1 VLLQV
6 RSTQSE
12 AASKGTGNIFFNPKS
27 KINHM
32 PFIKNIEAKMKLSL
46 WIAMASMLTSIIV
59 SALAFSYAKK
69 MVTEERKHIY
79 VLDKNIPLVAVR
91 TDIEDNREVEYKA
104 DIETFHQLFFT
115 LPPDDK
121 FIAGQLQK
129 AMYLIDA
136 SGIAQYNTL
145 KEKGYFTNL
154 VATSSISTCTMD
166 SIQLDMNTGHFIF
179 SGKQKIQRP
188 SMITVRSLITEGW
201 LIDQP
206 RTDNNP
212 HGVLITKWKTIEN
225 KDLENEAKKLFQ

>member
-1 VLLQV
+1 M
-6 RSTQSE
+6 
-12 AASKGTGNIFFNPKS
+12 A
-27 KINHM
+27 
-32 PFIKNIEAKMKLSL
+32 FIKNIEAKMKLSL
-46 WIAMASMLTSIIV
+46 WIAIASMLTSIIV
-59 SALAFSYAKK
+59 SALAFSYSKK
-69 MVTEERKHIY
+69 ILTEERKHIY
-79 VLDKNIPLVAVR
+79 VLDKNIPLVAVS
-91 TDIEDNREVEYKA
+91 TNIEDNREVEYKA
-104 DIETFHQLFFT
+104 DVETFHQLFFT

-179 SGKQKIQRP
+179 YGKQKIQRP
-188 SMITVRSLITEGW
+188 SMITIRSLITEGW

-212 HGVLITKWKTIEN
+212 HGVLITKWKTLEN

>member
-1 VLLQV
+1 M
-6 RSTQSE
+6 
-12 AASKGTGNIFFNPKS
+12 A
-27 KINHM
+27 
-32 PFIKNIEAKMKLSL
+32 FIKNIEAKMKIAL
-46 WIAMASMLTSIIV
+46 WIAIASMLTSIIV
-59 SALAFSYAKK
+59 SALAFSYSKK
-69 MVTEERKHIY
+69 ILTEERKHIY
-79 VLDKNIPLVAVR
+79 VLDKNIPLVAVS
-91 TDIEDNREVEYKA
+91 TNIEDNREVEYKA
-104 DIETFHQLFFT
+104 DVETFHQLFFT

-154 VATSSISTCTMD
+154 VSTSSISTCSMD

-179 SGKQKIQRP
+179 YGKQKIQRP
-188 SMITVRSLITEGW
+188 SMITIRSLITEGW

-212 HGVLITKWKTIEN
+212 HGVLITKWKTLEN

>member
-1 VLLQV
+1 M
-6 RSTQSE
+6 
-12 AASKGTGNIFFNPKS
+12 A
-27 KINHM
+27 
-32 PFIKNIEAKMKLSL
+32 FIKNIETKMKLSL
-46 WIAMASMLTSIIV
+46 WIAIASMLTSIIV
-59 SALAFSYAKK
+59 SALAFSYSKK
-69 MVTEERKHIY
+69 ILTEERKHIY
-79 VLDKNIPLVAVR
+79 VLDKNIPLVAVS
-91 TDIEDNREVEYKA
+91 TNIEDNREVEYKA
-104 DIETFHQLFFT
+104 DVETFHQLFFT

-121 FIAGQLQK
+121 FIASQLQK

-179 SGKQKIQRP
+179 YGKQKIQRP
-188 SMITVRSLITEGW
+188 SMITIRSLITEGW

-212 HGVLITKWKTIEN
+212 HGVLITKWKTLEN
-225 KDLENEAKKLFQ
+225 KDLQNESKKLFQ

>member
-1 VLLQV
+1 M
-6 RSTQSE
+6 
-12 AASKGTGNIFFNPKS
+12 A
-27 KINHM
+27 
-32 PFIKNIEAKMKLSL
+32 FIKNIEAKMKMAL
-46 WIAMASMLTSIIV
+46 WIAIASMLTSIIV
-59 SALAFSYAKK
+59 SAVAFSYANK
-69 MVTEERKHIY
+69 MVTAERKHIY
-79 VLDKNIPLVAVR
+79 VLDKNIPLVAVS
-91 TDIEDNREVEYKA
+91 TNIEDNREVEYKA
-104 DIETFHQLFFT
+104 DVETFHQFFFT

-121 FIAGQLQK
+121 FIASQLQK

-154 VATSSISTCTMD
+154 VATSSMSTCTMD

-179 SGKQKIQRP
+179 YGKQKIQRP
-188 SMITVRSLITEGW
+188 SMITIRSLITEGW

-212 HGVLITKWKTIEN
+212 HGVLITKWKTLEN

>member
-1 VLLQV
+1 M
-6 RSTQSE
+6 
-12 AASKGTGNIFFNPKS
+12 A
-27 KINHM
+27 
-32 PFIKNIEAKMKLSL
+32 FIKNIEAKMKMSL
-46 WIAMASMLTSIIV
+46 WIAIASMLTSIIV
-59 SALAFSYAKK
+59 SALAFSYSKK

-79 VLDKNIPLVAVR
+79 VLDKNIPLVAVS
-91 TDIEDNREVEYKA
+91 TNIEDNREVEYKA
-104 DIETFHQLFFT
+104 DVETFHQLFFT

-121 FIAGQLQK
+121 FIANQLQK

-166 SIQLDMNTGHFIF
+166 SIQLDMNSGHFIF
-179 SGKQKIQRP
+179 YGKQKIQRP
-188 SMITVRSLITEGW
+188 SMITIRSLITEGW

-212 HGVLITKWKTIEN
+212 HGVLITKWKTLEN